1 MFNRI
6 LGLLSG
12 RSAGS
17 IFVLTGGIEWD
28 IAIPAR
34 AAGLFGPT
42 GGQTEVFVWLHH
54 YEDGMKLF
62 GFPSEHERA
71 IFLDLMKVEGIGPKQ
86 ALKVLSGI
94 SPTDLALALEAGNLA
109 ALQKISG
116 VGPKLAQK
124 MVLALKGRL
133 VELGS
138 GENPPAAASPW
149 NDVVSALADMG
160 FDRKSVEASVRKHSA
175 DIPAGLGGVSSGD
188 PDRAPSLSPE
198 GERELFRR
206 ALLDLT
212 AGGSK

>member
-6 LGLLSG
+6 LGVLSG
-12 RSAGS
+12 RSADS

-28 IAIPAR
+28 ISVPLR
-34 AAGLFGPT
+34 AAGLFGPI
-42 GGQTEVFVWLHH
+42 GEQTEVFVWLHH

-62 GFPSEHERA
+62 GFPSAHERSL
-71 IFLDLMKVEGIGPKQ
+71 FLDLMKVDGIGPKQ

-94 SPTDLALALEAGNLA
+94 SPADLAAALDAGNLA

-133 VELGS
+133 VEVGS
-138 GENPPAAASPW
+138 GGSASAPASPW
-149 NDVVSALADMG
+149 DDLVAALVSMG
-160 FDRKSVEASVRKHSA
+160 FDRKAAEASVRA
-175 DIPAGLGGVSSGD
+175 QAGEIPSGVDGSPSSK
-188 PDRAPSLSPE
+188 LE

-206 ALLDLT
+206 ALLDLS

>member
-1 MFNRI
+1 MFTRI
-6 LGLLSG
+6 LGTLSG
-12 RSAGS
+12 RSGDS
-17 IFVLTGGIEWD
+17 ILILTGGIEWD
-28 IAIPAR
+28 IAVPVR
-34 AAGLFGPT
+34 AMGLFGTP

-62 GFPSEHERA
+62 GFPSENERS

-86 ALKVLSGI
+86 ALKILSGI
-94 SPTDLALALEAGNLA
+94 SPADLAVALDAGNLA

-133 VELGS
+133 VELDARADS
-138 GENPPAAASPW
+138 TPPSAPW
-149 NDVVSALADMG
+149 GDLVTALADMG
-160 FDRKSVEASVRKHSA
+160 FDRKAAEASVRSQTGTL
-175 DIPAGLGGVSSGD
+175 PAGAEG
-188 PDRAPSLSPE
+188 SPE

-206 ALLDLT
+206 ALLDLS

>member
-12 RSAGS
+12 RSVDS

-28 IAIPAR
+28 ISVPAR
-34 AAGLFGPT
+34 AAGLFGPV

-62 GFPSEHERA
+62 GFPSDHERSL
-71 IFLDLMKVEGIGPKQ
+71 FLDLMKVDGIGPKQ

-94 SPTDLALALEAGNLA
+94 SPADLAAALDAGNLA
-109 ALQKISG
+109 ALQKVSG
-116 VGPKLAQK
+116 IGPKMAQK

-133 VELGS
+133 VEEGS
-138 GENPPAAASPW
+138 RGISAQAASPW
-149 NDVVSALADMG
+149 DDLVAALVDMG
-160 FDRKSVEASVRKHSA
+160 FDRKAAEASIRAQAGEIPSGA
-175 DIPAGLGGVSSGD
+175 DSS
-188 PDRAPSLSPE
+188 PSGRLE

-206 ALLDLT
+206 ALLDLS
-212 AGGSK
+212 AGGNK